1 MGTFGGRR
9 TARAAKIPVPGGF
22 VGFHPSPYYRRVVC
36 VCRVMARTYEPLAR
50 RLCKAVHDLSDV
62 PPTKWVPV
70 KEAATVINVSYPEL
84 IDGAV
89 THARQRGWL
98 EAVGK
103 PAVRLRLT
111 DAGRIVSSRAKP
123 AYSHTF

>member
-1 MGTFGGRR
+1 MTFFF
-9 TARAAKIPVPGGF
+9 AHLF
-22 VGFHPSPYYRRVVC
+22 LPSPYYRRVAHVC
-36 VCRVMARTYEPLAR
+36 SGMARTYEPLAR
-50 RLCKAVHDLSDV
+50 RLCKAVHDLSEV
-62 PPTKWVPV
+62 PSNKWVPV
-70 KEAATVINVSYPEL
+70 TEAATVINVSYPEL

-111 DAGRIVSSRAKP
+111 DAGRMVSTRAKSV
-123 AYSHTF
+123 YSHAF

>member
-1 MGTFGGRR
+1 
-9 TARAAKIPVPGGF
+9 
-22 VGFHPSPYYRRVVC
+22 
-36 VCRVMARTYEPLAR
+36 MARTYEPLAR

-89 THARQRGWL
+89 THSQQRGWL

-123 AYSHTF
+123 VYSHTF